1 MKKPSFDVL
10 AKKYFKFLE
19 LDYDFRFIKSKR
31 ESWGYEILYL
41 NQTTGVKIVYEY
53 REAYIFIFLYKLVNG
68 ELIEDPGEIVQSTL
82 LRSFSLG
89 DIINIR
95 NPSALLK
102 PTYEY
107 PENSKYHDKEK
118 GWEEYISDFGKNLKN
133 YANDVLT
140 GNFEIFE
147 KIDPIVKERAKRRF
161 Q

>member
-19 LDYDFRFIKSKR
+19 LDYNFRFIKSLK

-53 REAYIFIFLYKLVNG
+53 REAYIFIFLYRLIDGKLV
-68 ELIEDPGEIVQSTL
+68 EDPGEIVQNTL
-82 LRSFSLG
+82 LNSFGLD

-95 NPSALLK
+95 NPLALLK
-102 PTYEY
+102 ATYEY
-107 PENSKYHDKEK
+107 PENSHYHDKTN
-118 GWEEYISDFGKNLKN
+118 GWNQYISDFANNLKQ
-133 YANDVLT
+133 YANDVLA

-147 KIDPIVKERAKRRF
+147 KVDPIVKERAKRR
-161 Q
+161 